1 VTVFDELIAR
11 LLELPPLAVYGVL
24 AALAAAENVFPPV
37 PADSAVAIGAF
48 LSVDGRG
55 TPVGVFLVVWGAN
68 VLSAALVYVAA
79 RTVGRAFFRGP
90 LGRRLLRRK
99 ALARIEALYD
109 RHGAW
114 AIFAS
119 RFIPGVRAVVPAF
132 AGVANLDAVRA
143 LVPLTLASGIWYGTL
158 TFVAAS
164 FIRNL
169 AAVRDF
175 LTHVQGAVFAAVLV
189 AAGVAS
195 WFLWHRARARPSE

>member
-1 VTVFDELIAR
+1 VFDALIAR

-48 LSVDGRG
+48 LTVGGQG
-55 TPVGVFLVVWGAN
+55 TAWGVFLVVWAAN
-68 VLSAALVYVAA
+68 VLSAVAVYVGA

-90 LGRRLLRRK
+90 LGRRLLKPR
-99 ALARIEALYD
+99 ALGRIEQLYD

-132 AGVANLDAVRA
+132 AGVAGLDALRA
-143 LVPLTLASGIWYGTL
+143 LAPLTLASGIWYGTL
-158 TFVAAS
+158 TFAAAT
-164 FIRNL
+164 FMRNL
-169 AAVRDF
+169 EAISAFMTHAQGVALAVI
-175 LTHVQGAVFAAVLV
+175 LLA
-189 AAGVAS
+189 AAGGGWLV
-195 WFLWHRARARPSE
+195 WRRGRARRTG